1 MKKVIFMLLLFI
13 AGSGTLIKAN
23 AQSAEIQQ
31 LLLNVEKL
39 AQFKQIL
46 SDMKKGYQFVSTGYS
61 TVKDLSEGNF
71 SLHKNFLDGLME
83 VNPTVKKYHKVADI
97 ISYQVLLVKEY
108 KHAFN
113 RFKKDS
119 HFSKEELD
127 YIGRVY
133 NNLFKQSLQNLDN
146 LATVITANKLRMT
159 DDERLKA
166 VDDLF
171 TDMQDKLEFLRFFN
185 KNTTVLAVQRAK
197 DKKDVR
203 ALQNI
208 YRLTN

>member
-1 MKKVIFMLLLFI
+1 MKKVIFMLLLII

-46 SDMKKGYQFVSTGYS
+46 SDMKKGYQVVSTGYS

-108 KHAFN
+108 KYAFN

-166 VDDLF
+166 VDDLLM
-171 TDMQDKLEFLRFFN
+171 DMQDKLEFVRFFN